1 VRVSKRDVLNILFV
15 VDITTNFESIMYLTQ
30 QKVVSVSVSFMGCKI
45 AKV

>member
-1 VRVSKRDVLNILFV
+1 MRVSKRDVLNILFV

-30 QKVVSVSVSFMGCKI
+30 QMVVFVSVSFMGCKI